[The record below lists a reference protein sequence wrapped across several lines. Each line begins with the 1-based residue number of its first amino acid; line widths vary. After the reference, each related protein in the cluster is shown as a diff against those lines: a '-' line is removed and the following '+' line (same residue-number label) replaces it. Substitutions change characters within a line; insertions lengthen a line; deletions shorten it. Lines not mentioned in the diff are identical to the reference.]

1 MNRSDR
7 MLAIVLELQSKG
19 TLRAEDLA
27 GTFEVSKR
35 SVYRDIDALCQAG
48 VPVVAVPGRGY
59 SLMHGYFLPPLSFTA
74 DEATMLLVGGDV
86 AAQNFDDDYRTAA
99 HSAMEKLA
107 AVLPERQRADVHDLR
122 ASIRFIRVGSLHA
135 AEELAKLRTIRHA
148 IVERHT
154 VRFRY
159 NARGAGGH
167 DAPRRTDR
175 TADPYA
181 LSHVEGAWYLVA
193 HCRLRDAVRNFRLS
207 RMEEL
212 KITADRFTRPA
223 DFKPPPA
230 PHDDRPVTAQV
241 LFDHDAAQWVRESGY
256 YYKAREEDRDDG
268 LLVTLQARDDADLLP
283 WLLSW
288 GSRAR
293 VLAPDS
299 LAEMLRDE
307 AKKIIDRYTP
317 P

>member
-27 GTFEVSKR
+27 ETFEVSKR
-35 SVYRDIDALCQAG
+35 SVYRDIDALCRAG

-59 SLMHGYFLPPLSFTA
+59 SLMHGYFLPPLSFTV

-86 AAQNFDDDYRTAA
+86 AAQNFDDEYRAA
-99 HSAMEKLA
+99 ARSAMEKLA
-107 AVLPERQRADVHDLR
+107 AVLPDRQRADVHDLR
-122 ASIRFIRVGSLHA
+122 ASIRFVRVESLHA
-135 AEELAKLRTIRHA
+135 AEELAKLRTIRQA
-148 IVERHT
+148 IVARRTIHFT
-154 VRFRY
+154 Y

-167 DAPRRTDR
+167 DAPRRSDR
-175 TADPYA
+175 AADPYA
-181 LSHVEGAWYLVA
+181 LSHIDGAWYLVA
-193 HCRLRDAVRNFRLS
+193 HCRLRNAVRNFRLS
-207 RMEEL
+207 RMEDL

-223 DFKPPPA
+223 DFKPTTGLDEGN
-230 PHDDRPVTAQV
+230 HVTALV
-241 LFDHDAAQWVRESGY
+241 LFEHDVAQWVRESGY
-256 YYKAREEDRDDG
+256 YFKVREEDRDDG
-268 LLVTLQARDDADLLP
+268 LLVTLQARNEADMLP

-299 LAEMLRDE
+299 LATLLREE
-307 AKKIIDRYTP
+307 AKKMFDRHTTP
-317 P
+317 

>member
-1 MNRSDR
+1 

-27 GTFEVSKR
+27 EIFEVSKR
-35 SVYRDIDALCQAG
+35 SVYRDIDALCRAG

-86 AAQNFDDDYRTAA
+86 AAQNFDDDYRMAA

-107 AVLPERQRADVHDLR
+107 AVLPERRRADVHDLR
-122 ASIRFIRVGSLHA
+122 SSIRFVRIAPLHA

-148 IVERHT
+148 IIERHT
-154 VRFRY
+154 LRFRY
-159 NARGAGGH
+159 NARGSGGH
-167 DAPRRTDR
+167 DAPRRTER

-181 LSHVEGAWYLVA
+181 LCHVDGAWYLVA
-193 HCRLRDAVRNFRLS
+193 HCRLRNAVRNFRLS

-223 DFKPPPA
+223 DFQPPRRR
-230 PHDDRPVTAQV
+230 DDDLTITAQV
-241 LFDHDAAQWVRESGY
+241 LFDHDAAPWVRESGY
-256 YYKAREEDRDDG
+256 YFKVREEDRDDG
-268 LLVTLQARDDADLLP
+268 LLVTLQARNDADLLP

-307 AKKIIDRYTP
+307 AKKIAARYAP
-317 P
+317 R